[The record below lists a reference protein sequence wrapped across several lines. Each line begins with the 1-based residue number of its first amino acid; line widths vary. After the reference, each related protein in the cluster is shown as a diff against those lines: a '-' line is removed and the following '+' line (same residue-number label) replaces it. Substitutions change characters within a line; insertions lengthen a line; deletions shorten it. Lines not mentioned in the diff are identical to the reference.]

1 MTALR
6 DIAARL
12 FAMGAVGL
20 ARFVTGVRPDWKGCK
35 PDAKQRVYFA
45 NHSSHGDFVLIW
57 TVLPNALRASTRPVA
72 AQDYWGGRGL
82 RGFIGR
88 AVFNAVLITRIPVQD
103 KPHPLE
109 VLKDALGEGASLI
122 LFPEGTRNMSDDALL
137 PFKSGLYHLAVARR
151 EAEFVPVWI
160 DNLSRV
166 MPKGHFLPIPLLCS
180 VSFGAPIT
188 LSEGETKDAFLSRS
202 RAALL
207 ALKPN
212 GSCA

>member
-1 MTALR
+1 M
-6 DIAARL
+6 AARL

-20 ARFVTGVRPDWKGCK
+20 ARFVTGVRPDWRGCQ
-35 PDAKQRVYFA
+35 PQAKQRVYFA
-45 NHSSHGDFVLIW
+45 NHASHGDFVLIW
-57 TVLPNALRASTRPVA
+57 TVLPNALRAATRPVA
-72 AQDYWGGRGL
+72 AQDYWGGDGL

-88 AVFNAVLITRIPVQD
+88 AVFNAVLIERIPSQD
-103 KPHPLE
+103 KPHPLD
-109 VLKDALGEGASLI
+109 VIKKALAEGCSLI
-122 LFPEGTRNMSDDALL
+122 LFPEGTRNMGDAPLL
-137 PFKSGLYHLAVARR
+137 PFKSGLYHLASARP

-180 VSFGAPIT
+180 VTFGAPMT
-188 LSEGETKDAFLSRS
+188 LRAGESKDVFLARA

-212 GSCA
+212 GVCA